1 MDKSRSALP
10 NAAAILETER
20 ARRLTRRIVT
30 LGVLALV
37 ALAVPPTYD
46 TWRSYRHTLDDTNHL
61 LANLAVALADKAK
74 SSLHSVDVLL
84 ADTADW
90 YDTVSDTDP
99 AAMNEALARRA
110 ARIESVRLAI
120 TNAQGRILFR
130 SPGAAPSIEDVSD
143 RPFFIKQ
150 RDHGPG
156 GVEWNEPLITR
167 LEHRP
172 AVLLSRRLDNRD
184 GSFRG
189 VVVAVV
195 ELDHFQNLYH
205 KITLDAGSAIIL
217 LRNDGMLLVREP
229 PLPGDAV
236 GQKLPEFATT
246 DASAGV
252 ISGLD
257 QKLRLIQTQTVPN
270 FPLVVAVT
278 RDRGAALSDWRQ
290 LAITV
295 AVTGFVV
302 VALGMLAMGSLV
314 RQVRRI
320 ESSESALRASEQR
333 YALAMEGANEGHWDW
348 SMTGGP
354 SFLSPK
360 MMELY
365 GKSVDTPVTTFQAW
379 LAQLEVHP
387 DERSRWIAAL
397 DAHVAGRTDH
407 YEFEY
412 RVRHPD
418 GQWRW
423 LHARGRCVRDAA
435 GRPQRFVGS
444 SIDITERKNAEAE
457 RERLE
462 RQLRHSQK
470 LESMGTLAGG
480 IAHDFNNILGA
491 IIGYGELAQARAA
504 PGSPERLY
512 LDNVMH
518 AAERAKRLVE
528 QILTFSRSGLTERVA
543 VEVQA
548 VVAETLEML
557 AASLPAPIRLV
568 KKLDAPGAA
577 IMGDPTQ
584 VHQVVMNLCTN
595 AMHAMPDGGVLEVV
609 LGRERLEVERRLSH
623 GTLAPG
629 DYVRL
634 VVSDVGTGIP
644 AAVIDRIFDP
654 FFTTRGVGKGTGL
667 GLSLVHAI
675 VSDLDGA
682 IDVATAEGKGTTFTI
697 WLPIRAEQSQAESE
711 TAREVPTGSG
721 QTIMVVDDEPAL
733 VALAEETLAG
743 LGYEPVGFK
752 SSVAALTA
760 FRATPHRFDAVI
772 TDETMP
778 DLTGSELAHDLRKVR
793 PDIPIV
799 MMSGYAGKQLLNRAA
814 SLGVSEILRKP
825 LLRSEIAES
834 LERALARQA

>member
-1 MDKSRSALP
+1 VDKSRSALP
-10 NAAAILETER
+10 KAPILETER
-20 ARRLTRRIVT
+20 VRRLTRRIVT

-74 SSLHSVDVLL
+74 SSLHSVEVLL
-84 ADTADW
+84 QDTADW
-90 YDTVSDTDP
+90 YDTVSATDP
-99 AAMNEALARRA
+99 AAVNEALARRA

-120 TNAQGRILFR
+120 TDAHGRILFR
-130 SPGAAPSIEDVSD
+130 SPGAAPTIEDVSD
-143 RPFFIKQ
+143 RPFFINQ

-156 GVEWNEPLITR
+156 GVEWNEPLITQ
-167 LEHRP
+167 LQHRP
-172 AVLLSRRLDNRD
+172 AVLLSRRLDNPD

-189 VVVAVV
+189 VVVALV
-195 ELDHFQNLYH
+195 ELDHFQNLYR

-229 PLPGDAV
+229 PLPGDAA
-236 GQKLPEFATT
+236 GQMLPGLARA

-257 QKLRLIQTQTVPN
+257 KRLRLIQAQTVPN

-278 RDRGAALSDWRQ
+278 RDRAAALSDWRQ

-295 AVTGFVV
+295 AITGFVV
-302 VALGMLAMGSLV
+302 VALGLLAIGGLV

-360 MMELY
+360 MMQLY
-365 GKSVDTPVTTFQAW
+365 GKSADTPVTTFQAW
-379 LAQLEVHP
+379 LAQLEVHSDDLP
-387 DERSRWIAAL
+387 RWIAAL
-397 DAHVAGRTDH
+397 DAHLAGRTEH

-418 GQWRW
+418 GQWHW

-444 SIDITERKNAEAE
+444 SIDITGRKNAEAE
-457 RERLE
+457 KESLE
-462 RQLRHSQK
+462 RQLRHAQK

-504 PGSPERLY
+504 PGSAERLY

-595 AMHAMPDGGVLEVV
+595 AMHAMPDGGVLAVV
-609 LGRERLEVERRLSH
+609 LERERLEGDRRLSH
-623 GTLAPG
+623 GTLARG

-634 VVSDVGTGIP
+634 VVRDVGTGIP

-697 WLPIRAEQSQAESE
+697 WLPIRAEQSQAERE
-711 TAREVPTGSG
+711 TARAVPTGSG

-799 MMSGYAGKQLLNRAA
+799 MMSGYAGKQLVNRAA
-814 SLGVSEILRKP
+814 SLGVTEILRKP

-834 LERALARQA
+834 LERALARQI